1 MRTPAAVDFVRD
13 VVDAGRGPALPWRGL
28 STPAVRPPRRR
39 LLRRILAVLALIVAA
54 ALVFA
59 VFKILP
65 TATGYVAHNACSAV
79 FVSGRDMAQIAAE
92 DLAPQSYV
100 SFVVDREQRSVRA
113 TVLGL
118 AARPAVFRPGPGC
131 VPAVDADLAALRAQG
146 FEPVRAPASD
156 APWPQGDGDPAQQ
169 GPPGLD
175 RAALDAAV
183 AAGFDEPNPKS
194 PRRTRA
200 VVVVH
205 DGVLVAERYAAGF
218 DKHTPQ
224 LGWSMSKSVTSAL
237 VGVLVGRGVLDPK
250 APAPVPA
257 WADDPRKAVTLDQL
271 LRMSSGL
278 EFEER
283 YGMLAD
289 ATHMLFEVDDAAGF
303 ALARPLAHA
312 PDTVYSYSS
321 ATSNIISWIVRRQFT
336 DDGLYHRF
344 PHEALFAPLGMR
356 SAVFETDAAGT
367 LLGSSFVYASARD
380 WARFGL
386 LYLQDGVWDGVRILP
401 EGWVDYSRKPTPTS
415 ATGEYAAHFW
425 ANAGKP
431 DDPAARRLPHLPVD
445 AYQASGFQGQAV
457 LIVPS
462 RKTVIVR
469 LGMTHDRAAWDLD
482 TFAAGVLAAL
492 PAGP

>member
-1 MRTPAAVDFVRD
+1 MFALILTAAV
-13 VVDAGRGPALPWRGL
+13 
-28 STPAVRPPRRR
+28 
-39 LLRRILAVLALIVAA
+39 
-54 ALVFA
+54 VFA
-59 VFKILP
+59 IGWILP

-79 FVSGRDMAQIAAE
+79 FVSGRDEAQIAAE
-92 DLAPQSYV
+92 DLARQSYV
-100 SFVVDREQRSVRA
+100 SFVVDREQERVRA

-118 AARPAVFRPGPGC
+118 AARTAVYRPGLGC
-131 VPAVDADLAALRAQG
+131 VLAVDADPEVLRAQG
-146 FEPVRAPASD
+146 FEPMRAAASA
-156 APWPQGDGDPAQQ
+156 APWPNGDGDETRPD
-169 GPPGLD
+169 PPGLD

-183 AAGFDEPNPKS
+183 AAGFDEPNPAS
-194 PRRTRA
+194 LRRTRA
-200 VVVVH
+200 VVVIH

-237 VGVLVGRGVLDPK
+237 VGVLVGRGALEPR

-303 ALARPLAHA
+303 ALAKPLAHP

-321 ATSNIISWIVRRQFT
+321 ATSNILSWIVRRQFT
-336 DDGLYHRF
+336 DDAEYHRF

-380 WARFGL
+380 WARFGQ
-386 LYLQDGVWDGVRILP
+386 LYLQDGVWNGVRILP
-401 EGWVDYSRKPTPTS
+401 EGWVDYSRAPTPTS

-425 ANAGKP
+425 ANAGAP
-431 DDPAARRLPHLPVD
+431 GDPSTRRLPHLPVD

-462 RKTVIVR
+462 RRAVIVR
-469 LGMTHDRAAWDLD
+469 LGMTHERSAWDLD
-482 TFAAGVLAAL
+482 HFAAGVLAAL
-492 PAGP
+492 PGAK

>member
-1 MRTPAAVDFVRD
+1 MFAA
-13 VVDAGRGPALPWRGL
+13 GW
-28 STPAVRPPRRR
+28 
-39 LLRRILAVLALIVAA
+39 
-54 ALVFA
+54 
-59 VFKILP
+59 ILP
-65 TATGYVAHNACSAV
+65 TATGYVARNACSAV
-79 FVSGRDMAQIAAE
+79 FVAGREPAQIAAE

-100 SFVVDREQRSVRA
+100 SFTVDREQQRVRA
-113 TVLGL
+113 AVFGL
-118 AARPAVFRPGPGC
+118 AARTAVYRPGLGC
-131 VPAVDADLAALRAQG
+131 VLAIDAELAGLRAMG
-146 FEPVRAPASD
+146 FEPARAAASD
-156 APWPQGDGDPAQQ
+156 APWPMGDGDSVAAD
-169 GPPGLD
+169 PPGLD
-175 RAALDAAV
+175 RAALDQAV
-183 AAGFDEPNPKS
+183 AAAFDEPNPAS

-200 VVVVH
+200 VVVIH

-237 VGVLVGRGVLDPK
+237 VGVLVGRGTLDVK
-250 APAPVPA
+250 APASVPA
-257 WADDPRKAVTLDQL
+257 WAEDPRKAVTLDQL

-303 ALARPLAHA
+303 ALAKPLAHP

-321 ATSNIISWIVRRQFT
+321 ATSNIVSWILRQQFT
-336 DDGLYHRF
+336 DLAAYHRF

-356 SAVFETDAAGT
+356 TAVFETDATGT

-380 WARFGL
+380 WARFGQ
-386 LYLQDGVWDGVRILP
+386 LYLQDGLWNGARILP
-401 EGWVDYSRKPTPTS
+401 AGWVDYSRTPTPTS

-425 ANAGKP
+425 ANTGKP
-431 DDPAARRLPHLPVD
+431 DDAAARRLPHLPVD

-462 RKTVIVR
+462 RRTVIVR
-469 LGMTHDRAAWDLD
+469 LGMTHERTAWDLD

-492 PAGP
+492 PAAK

>member
-1 MRTPAAVDFVRD
+1 MIAA
-13 VVDAGRGPALPWRGL
+13 G
-28 STPAVRPPRRR
+28 
-39 LLRRILAVLALIVAA
+39 I
-54 ALVFA
+54 FA
-59 VFKILP
+59 VGWILP
-65 TATGYVAHNACSAV
+65 TATGYVARNACSAV
-79 FVSGRDMAQIAAE
+79 FVADRDPAQIAAE
-92 DLAPQSYV
+92 DLAPQSFV
-100 SFVVDREQRSVRA
+100 SFAVDRERQRVRA
-113 TVLGL
+113 SVLGL
-118 AARPAVFRPGPGC
+118 AARTAVYRPGLGC
-131 VPAVDADLAALRAQG
+131 VLAVDADPELLRAQG
-146 FEPVRAPASD
+146 FEPPRAAASD
-156 APWPQGDGDPAQQ
+156 APWPAGDGDGAAPDA
-169 GPPGLD
+169 PGLD

-183 AAGFDEPNPKS
+183 AAAFDEPNPES

-200 VVVVH
+200 VVVIH

-224 LGWSMSKSVTSAL
+224 LGWSMSKSVTNAL
-237 VGVLVGRGVLDPK
+237 VGVLVGRGVLDVK

-257 WADDPRKAVTLDQL
+257 WAGDPRQAVTLDQL

-303 ALARPLAHA
+303 ALAKPLAHP

-321 ATSNIISWIVRRQFT
+321 ATSNIISWIVRRRFSDQ
-336 DDGLYHRF
+336 GQYLRF

-356 SAVFETDAAGT
+356 SAVFETDADGT

-380 WARFGL
+380 WARFGQ
-386 LYLQDGVWDGVRILP
+386 LYLQDGVWNGARVLP
-401 EGWVDYSRKPTPTS
+401 AGWVDYSRTPTPTS
-415 ATGEYAAHFW
+415 ADGEYAAHFW

-431 DDPAARRLPHLPVD
+431 GDPGARRLPHLPVD

-462 RKTVIVR
+462 RRAVIVR
-469 LGMTHDRAAWDLD
+469 LGMTHERTAWDLD
-482 TFAAGVLAAL
+482 GFAAGVLAAL
-492 PAGP
+492 PGAK